1 MIKVLI
7 VEDDLMVAQINKKY
21 TESIDNFIVIKICK
35 DGIEAF
41 NYIKD
46 NEVDLVILDIY
57 MPKLDGI
64 GLLKKMR
71 KNQILIDVIAVTAAQ
86 NVEKVDEVFKYG
98 VVDYLIKPF
107 EYKRFKEALDK
118 FMLKYKLLHEK
129 TVVDQKDLDKITNIK
144 NKNSKAQLEKGL
156 NIRTLNRITR
166 CIECYKQTS
175 FTSDD
180 IAEKLKLSRITIRK
194 YMEYMV
200 SIQELRSEIEYG
212 SIGRPKKIY
221 VKATEK

>member
-7 VEDDLMVAQINKKY
+7 VEDDPMVAQINKKY

-41 NYIKD
+41 NYIKE

-86 NVEKVDEVFKYG
+86 NVEKVDEMFKYG

-144 NKNSKAQLEKGL
+144 NKNSKPQLEKGL
-156 NIRTLNRITR
+156 NIRTLNRIR
-166 CIECYKQTS
+166 KCIEGYKQNS
-175 FTSDD
+175 FTSND

-212 SIGRPKKIY
+212 SIGRPKNIY
-221 VKATEK
+221 VKGTEK

>member
-7 VEDDLMVAQINKKY
+7 VEDDPMVAQINKKY

-41 NYIKD
+41 NYIKG

-86 NVEKVDEVFKYG
+86 NVEKVDEMFKYG

-144 NKNSKAQLEKGL
+144 NKNSKPQLEKGL
-156 NIRTLNRITR
+156 NIRTLNRIR
-166 CIECYKQTS
+166 KCIEGYKQNS
-175 FTSDD
+175 FTSND

-212 SIGRPKKIY
+212 SIGRPKNIY
-221 VKATEK
+221 VKGTEK

>member
-86 NVEKVDEVFKYG
+86 NVERVDEVFKYG